1 MNKLMRWSC
10 VFAGVLLSS
19 IAVQAESNWPTRL
32 IKATIPF
39 GPGSATDVVPR
50 IFFER
55 LGPELGQTIVVENR
69 VGGGGSI
76 GTNAVAK
83 AEPDGYSILA
93 HSSALA
99 ITPAIFPNL
108 PYDTSKDL
116 SSVIMIGS
124 SPQIMIIPK
133 ERPWKT
139 VDDFLKDAKAKG
151 SQINFGSVGIGSAV
165 HISAE
170 KFRIA
175 GKFEATH
182 VPYRGGPEVIAD
194 ILGGRIDF
202 YFCPAAT
209 ALPLIREGQVRALVV
224 STDKRSNELPDVPS
238 MTEVG
243 LKDGVSESWIGVFV
257 PSRTPREIVDKMHD
271 AGVKVLAKP
280 EMQAALKKIG
290 VETVPMQP
298 KAMDDLVA
306 KEVVA
311 NIELL
316 KNVK

>member
-19 IAVQAESNWPTRL
+19 VAVQAESNWPIRL

-151 SQINFGSVGIGSAV
+151 SQINFGSVGVGSAV

-170 KFRIA
+170 KFRLA
-175 GKFEATH
+175 AKFEATH

-298 KAMDDLVA
+298 KAMDELVA
-306 KEVVA
+306 KEVAA
-311 NIELL
+311 NIALL
-316 KNVK
+316 KDVK